1 MDALRTKWI
10 WKEKVKQRERETN
23 MAGSIKVDPQQLS
36 STASKI
42 DAQAAEYRKEFGQ
55 LYAEVDAMQSAWQGA
70 DNVAF
75 TNQIKGFKPD
85 FEKMASLMD
94 EYSKFLKQAAQT
106 YQKTQDEI
114 KSAASK
120 L

>member
-1 MDALRTKWI
+1 
-10 WKEKVKQRERETN
+10 
-23 MAGSIKVDPQQLS
+23 MAGSIKVDPAVLT
-36 STASKI
+36 STAAKV
-42 DAQAAEYRKEFGQ
+42 DAQSAEYRKQYGQ

-70 DNVAF
+70 DNQAF
-75 TNQIKGFKPD
+75 TTQIKGFKPD
-85 FEKMASLMD
+85 FEKMAKLMD
-94 EYSKFLKQAAQT
+94 DYSTFLKKAAET